1 MTVGEAKQRVRMLLD
16 AYTSAGRPL
25 EDRDLEARIPAALDG
40 AQKHL
45 AALKP
50 VRRIYQVPVTA
61 GASGPVPYPMPR
73 DFLAAVRVT
82 ADWQPVPGRFA
93 GGSLLLDGAESRLIR
108 VEYEALPATI
118 GEATPDSALLELE
131 EDACACLPI
140 YAAAT
145 LATGD
150 PACDAAGLMA
160 LFQRQAAG
168 LRVMGGAGVRVVK
181 LV

>member
-1 MTVGEAKQRVRMLLD
+1 MTVGEAKERVRMLLD

-25 EDRDLEARIPAALDG
+25 EDRDLEARLPAALDG

-50 VRRIYQVPVTA
+50 IRRIYQVPVTA
-61 GASGPVPYPMPR
+61 GATGPVPYAMPR
-73 DFLAAVRVT
+73 DFGFPVRVL
-82 ADWQPVPGRFA
+82 ADWEPVPGRFA
-93 GGSLLLDGAESRLIR
+93 GRSLLVDGAETRRIR
-108 VEYEALPATI
+108 VEYDAVPATI
-118 GEATPDSALLELE
+118 GPETPEGHLLELE
-131 EDACACLPI
+131 EDACACLPV

-150 PACDAAGLMA
+150 PSCDAAGLMA

-168 LRVMGGAGVRVVK
+168 LRVMGKAGLRVVK
-181 LV
+181 LA